1 MTTIEGHIPAPRTCP
16 FAPPA
21 EYRALRDSEPV
32 KVNLPGSQTAWAV
45 SRMVDVRSMLTDPR
59 VSSDARRPGFPN
71 PYADENTVHGDS
83 TDVLP
88 LVEMDEPEHGR
99 YRRMLI
105 PEFSVRRVDALRPA
119 IQDIT
124 DRLVD
129 RLLER
134 GPGADLVSAF
144 ALPIPS
150 TVICRLLG
158 VPDDRHEF
166 FQSRAATAISLS
178 ATGDEWR
185 TALLELHAFISDVV
199 SEKIE
204 HPADDLLS
212 RLATEYLPIGA
223 LTRDRLTQL
232 GVFLLA
238 SGFQTTA
245 DTIALGA
252 LTFLRYPDQLD
263 ALRADPSGAGDEMV
277 RFHSLSDIDLSR
289 IAAADLELA
298 GRSIK
303 AGDAII
309 PVLSAA
315 NRDPSAFDRPD
326 EPDILRKNPR
336 HHVGFGFGA
345 HQCLGQNLARAELE
359 IAYRTLFD
367 RVPGLRLDCP
377 VEAVDVRS
385 DARIFGLNSLPVTW

>member
-1 MTTIEGHIPAPRTCP
+1 MTTTEGHIPVPRTCP

-32 KVNLPGSQTAWAV
+32 KVSLPGEQTAWAI
-45 SRMVDVRSMLTDPR
+45 SRMADVRAMLTDPR

-71 PYADENTVHGDS
+71 PYADENTVHGQT
-83 TDVLP
+83 TDVVP
-88 LVEMDEPEHGR
+88 IIEMDEPEHGH

-105 PEFSVRRVDALRPA
+105 PEFSIRKVDALRPA

-129 RLLER
+129 RLLAE
-134 GPGADLVSAF
+134 GPDADLVSQY

-166 FQSRAATAISLS
+166 FQSRTATAISLS
-178 ATGDEWR
+178 VSGTQWR
-185 TALLELHAFISDVV
+185 TALLELHAFITEVV
-199 SEKIE
+199 DEKIA
-204 HPADDLLS
+204 HPADDVLS
-212 RLATEYLPIGA
+212 RLAAEHLPTGA
-223 LTRDRLTQL
+223 LSRDRLIQL

-245 DTIALGA
+245 NTIALGV
-252 LTFLRYPDQLD
+252 LTFLRHPDQVD
-263 ALRADPSGAGDEMV
+263 ALRADPSGAADEMV
-277 RFHSLSDIDLSR
+277 RFHSLSDIDLTR
-289 IAAADLELA
+289 IASADLEVA

-303 AGDAII
+303 EGDAII

-315 NRDPSAFDRPD
+315 NRDPSAFDEPD
-326 EPDILRKNPR
+326 EPNIRRQNPR
-336 HHVGFGFGA
+336 HHVGFGFGV
-345 HQCLGQNLARAELE
+345 HQCLGQNLARVELE
-359 IAYRTLFD
+359 IAYSTLFA
-367 RVPGLRLDCP
+367 RVPGLRLACP
-377 VEAVDVRS
+377 VEDVDVRS